1 MKKLLIKATIITSVV
16 ALLALYGC
24 ADTSQKMPLGKD
36 ISTVQNSVSPESKTI
51 SEVSKITEK
60 SETSKIKEKSE
71 VSKET
76 KENSKKTS
84 KPQENSK
91 ESEKVSE
98 TTESSVEEVESS
110 IEANDEVESSIE
122 ESYEEESENYDNYSL
137 YVTSYEDDYAA
148 APDVDFEEEETVICD
163 YSYSYPN
170 YYTASE
176 FYNMGIIEWGGW
188 SWTYYSEV
196 YMPGEDLPIPGRW
209 TDENGYV
216 CDENNYICLA
226 SSSLPKGT
234 IVDTPFGKMG
244 KVYDCGC
251 LNYILDVYVNW
262 T

>member
-1 MKKLLIKATIITSVV
+1 MKKLLIKATTIPSVI
-16 ALLALYGC
+16 ALLSFCGC
-24 ADTSQKMPLGKD
+24 ADTSNKVTLGEG
-36 ISTVQNSVSPESKTI
+36 TNSIESSITPESKT
-51 SEVSKITEK
+51 T
-60 SETSKIKEKSE
+60 SE

-76 KENSKKTS
+76 SKTEASKAKEVSKEASEIS
-84 KPQENSK
+84 KP
-91 ESEKVSE
+91 
-98 TTESSVEEVESS
+98 TESS
-110 IEANDEVESSIE
+110 IEDVESFVEESEEIEPSIE
-122 ESYEEESENYDNYSL
+122 ESYEEEQESEDFEDYSL
-137 YVTSYEDDYAA
+137 TITSDDYDYAA
-148 APDVDFEEEETVICD
+148 APNVEFEEEEEITYD
-163 YSYSYPN
+163 YSYSYPT
-170 YYTASE
+170 YYTPNE

-196 YMPGEDLPIPGRW
+196 YMLGTTLPIPGRW

>member
-1 MKKLLIKATIITSVV
+1 MKKLLIKATTILSAA
-16 ALLALYGC
+16 ALLSFCGC
-24 ADTSQKMPLGKD
+24 ADTSNKVTLGQG
-36 ISTVQNSVSPESKTI
+36 TESVES
-51 SEVSKITEK
+51 SV
-60 SETSKIKEKSE
+60 TSLSE

-76 KENSKKTS
+76 SKIETS
-84 KPQENSK
+84 KETSKTETSK
-91 ESEKVSE
+91 ETSKVSKS
-98 TTESSVEEVESS
+98 TESSVEEVESF
-110 IEANDEVESSIE
+110 VEESKEIKPSIE
-122 ESYEEESENYDNYSL
+122 ESYEEEFEEDNDYSLTITSDNY
-137 YVTSYEDDYAA
+137 DYAA
-148 APDVDFEEEETVICD
+148 APSIESEEEEEITYD
-163 YSYSYPN
+163 YNYSYPT
-170 YYTASE
+170 YYTPDE

-196 YMPGEDLPIPGRW
+196 YMPGTALPIPGRW

-251 LNYILDVYVNW
+251 LSYILDVYVNW

>member
-1 MKKLLIKATIITSVV
+1 MKKLLIKATTILSAA
-16 ALLALYGC
+16 ALLSFCGC
-24 ADTSQKMPLGKD
+24 ADTSNKVTLGQG
-36 ISTVQNSVSPESKTI
+36 TESVES
-51 SEVSKITEK
+51 SV
-60 SETSKIKEKSE
+60 TSLSE

-76 KENSKKTS
+76 SKIETS
-84 KPQENSK
+84 KETSKTETSK
-91 ESEKVSE
+91 ETSKTETSKETSKVSKS
-98 TTESSVEEVESS
+98 TESSVEEVESF
-110 IEANDEVESSIE
+110 VEESKEIKPSIE
-122 ESYEEESENYDNYSL
+122 ESYEEEFEEDNDYSLTITSDNY
-137 YVTSYEDDYAA
+137 DYAA
-148 APDVDFEEEETVICD
+148 APSIESEEEEEITYD
-163 YSYSYPN
+163 YNYSYPT
-170 YYTASE
+170 YYTPDE

-196 YMPGEDLPIPGRW
+196 YMPGTALPIPGRW

-251 LNYILDVYVNW
+251 LSYILDVYVNW

>member
-1 MKKLLIKATIITSVV
+1 MKKLLIKATTILSAA
-16 ALLALYGC
+16 ALLSFCGC
-24 ADTSQKMPLGKD
+24 TDTSQKMPLGKD
-36 ISTVQNSVSPESKTI
+36 TSTVQSSVSSESKTT
-51 SEVSKITEK
+51 SEASKIK
-60 SETSKIKEKSE
+60 ETSKTTEKSE

-76 KENSKKTS
+76 KENSLKKTS
-84 KPQENSK
+84 NTQENSK

-98 TTESSVEEVESS
+98 TTESSVEKVESS
-110 IEANDEVESSIE
+110 IEANNEVESSIE

-137 YVTSYEDDYAA
+137 YATSYEDDYAA

-170 YYTASE
+170 YYTANE

-251 LNYILDVYVNW
+251 LSYILDVYVSW
-262 T
+262 Y